1 MRGFGQ
7 RDVEVNAF
15 GLSII
20 TAGEFI
26 LLVGQKK
33 QLQDVAFRLLDSKI
47 NADMFVYRL
56 NKTNLYLLDYSPF
69 LISICHISI
78 NISNENVISFSS
90 FEVKLLL

>member
-47 NADMFVYRL
+47 NADMCL
-56 NKTNLYLLDYSPF
+56 CTG
-69 LISICHISI
+69 
-78 NISNENVISFSS
+78 
-90 FEVKLLL
+90 